1 MNSGGDAEVK
11 KNRLLRWFKRRARAF
26 FPRPSSSNEVA
37 EMLRSAQSESI
48 IDTGAL
54 HIMEGALKVSD
65 LQAREIM
72 IPRSQMVS
80 LEDDL
85 SLEQILDI
93 VTQSQHSRFPVVGQ
107 SSDDVAG
114 ILLAKELLPLLLA
127 GKETFALKTLLR
139 PATIIP
145 ESKRLNVLLQE
156 FRENRYHM
164 AIVVD
169 EYGGVSGLLTIEDIL
184 EEIVGEIE
192 DETDAHESDPIEKIA
207 EDLYSVAA
215 ITDIELF
222 NEFFD
227 VGLSDDECDTVGGLV
242 VGAFGR
248 LPEIGESIALDDFE
262 FTVSAAD
269 RRKIIAV
276 DVRKQT
282 R

>member
-1 MNSGGDAEVK
+1 MRRLVDLVPHLEELRGI
-11 KNRLLRWFKRRARAF
+11 RLL
-26 FPRPSSSNEVA
+26 EVEEDAA
-37 EMLRSAQSESI
+37 EL
-48 IDTGAL
+48 GAVGIGNL
-54 HIMEGALKVSD
+54 EG
-65 LQAREIM
+65 
-72 IPRSQMVS
+72 
-80 LEDDL
+80 
-85 SLEQILDI
+85 
-93 VTQSQHSRFPVVGQ
+93 
-107 SSDDVAG
+107 
-114 ILLAKELLPLLLA
+114 
-127 GKETFALKTLLR
+127 
-139 PATIIP
+139 
-145 ESKRLNVLLQE
+145 
-156 FRENRYHM
+156 
-164 AIVVD
+164 
-169 EYGGVSGLLTIEDIL
+169 L